1 MARGPKVKTGR
12 VRIPVREEKRPVA
25 EEVVS
30 LDSSFD
36 TAADPFEDTTTTV
49 DSSSD
54 ATADFNMED
63 WFSGYISSE
72 DYTTAYQA
80 SLDKYQRE
88 AEEEE
93 DQFIGEFRDYGSG
106 TGASGYAY
114 DTAAANPFKDKI
126 KAEQPALYIDTV
138 KEFEIDYPYGYD
150 TSRLYMKTP
159 DTGFGTSAMYS
170 EFGEWDDAENKRT
183 QTGHYVDI
191 SGGEAPPG
199 SYSMIWVENPPK
211 DSLFQRALGFAPFRA
226 AAAFLSNGYSEAVI
240 AAGRGL
246 AGETLHFSD
255 WLSIVTGG
263 LELTQQLSN
272 AQTATQ
278 AAATADAAV
287 EAAISAGEVT
297 TVAQAESVYNTAY
310 NAARGTTVAGI
321 NMADIAEFADSLSPD
336 AFTGSSNEIANAV
349 QEAEDLAAGVGAGT
363 VSNLT
368 STLGDAVETVDNLSD
383 VVDFSNVLFDQVKFQ
398 EEIDEQVRID
408 AEEAQAVL
416 DAQKEAEEAQRAAEE
431 EARRRAE
438 EQAAAE
444 AAREAAQAAAD
455 QAEKDR
461 IAAERAAQEEADA
474 AAALEQERLAR
485 EAEAERQRQQQ
496 IADEQA

>member
-1 MARGPKVKTGR
+1 MARGVKLATSR
-12 VRIPVREEKRPVA
+12 RIPVREEKRPVA

-36 TAADPFEDTTTTV
+36 TASDPFEDTTTTAASTTSRSPTS
-49 DSSSD
+49 DTTSSTSN
-54 ATADFNMED
+54 ADFNMAD
-63 WFSGYISSE
+63 WFSGYTSSE
-72 DYTTAYQA
+72 EYDTAYQE

-106 TGASGYAY
+106 TGAEGYAY
-114 DTAAANPFKDKI
+114 DTAAADPFKDKI
-126 KAEQPALYIDTV
+126 KSEQPSLYVDTV
-138 KEFEIDYPYGYD
+138 KEFEIDYPYDYD

-170 EFGEWDDAENKRT
+170 QFGEWNEEENKRT

-191 SGGEAPPG
+191 SGGTAPPG

-263 LELTQQLSN
+263 LELSQQLSN

-287 EAAISAGEVT
+287 EAAIAAGEIT
-297 TVAQAESVYNTAY
+297 TAAQAESVYNTAY
-310 NAARGTTVAGI
+310 NAARGSTVAGI

-336 AFTGSSNEIANAV
+336 AFTGSSSEIANAV
-349 QEAEDLAAGVGAGT
+349 KEAEDLAAGVGAGT

-368 STLGDAVETVDNLSD
+368 STLGDAVETFDNLSD
-383 VVDFSNVLFDQVKFQ
+383 VVDLSNVLFDEVKFQ
-398 EEIDEQVRID
+398 EEIDEQARID

-416 DAQKEAEEAQRAAEE
+416 DAQREAEEAKKAAEE
-431 EARRRAE
+431 EARLRAE

-444 AAREAAQAAAD
+444 AARAAAQAAAD
-455 QAEKDR
+455 QAEEDR
-461 IAAERAAQEEADA
+461 IAAERAAQAEADA
-474 AAALEQERLAR
+474 AAALEQERLAK
-485 EAEAERQRQQQ
+485 EAEAER
-496 IADEQA
+496 